1 MEMYKFKCNLKIADG
16 FNFFQAPT
24 NRTTDVLLRFCT
36 KMNFLSPP
44 TWILKVRHLVNV
56 LVLKKVTNTHIS
68 FFDIRLL
75 N

>member
-1 MEMYKFKCNLKIADG
+1 MYKWKYNLKIADG
-16 FNFFQAPT
+16 FSFFQATPT
-24 NRTTDVLLRFCT
+24 NRTTDVLLKFCT

-44 TWILKVRHLVNV
+44 TWILEVGPLVNV
-56 LVLKKVTNTHIS
+56 LALKRVMNTHIL